1 MLTLARI
8 PKRRALVAALLVLL
22 FGVFV
27 GVAAQRESRSA
38 AGAPRF
44 VSLEGRFSISLP
56 NESSLTRLTI
66 PTPVGHAFGNWY
78 EWRTKEATFGVG
90 YADSIE
96 PIDDPKAIKQFF
108 EGVTE
113 RLRKF
118 VAANDGKIVVDKK
131 IMLGKYSGVEQR
143 ADLLRGSTIQRTY
156 LVSRR
161 IYETVIVVKN
171 SQREYESTAVGVL
184 NSFKLLSDPEITE
197 EALKAGPGPLPQ
209 TPEAPRAG
217 SDAGDEGLLGP
228 VKSVRTEIQYLRETQ
243 WTKTL
248 PRFSITTYNERGNK
262 LREESYDFKN
272 NLVQVMVY
280 GYLDGGRVSASKFI
294 RREYDTVPLVRRG
307 LSSSKEMD
315 PRYQHRFEYKY
326 DEKKRLIEQKDF
338 LSNGEL
344 LGHYVYKY
352 EGNQKEEL
360 RYSENGSL
368 IWRELYI
375 LDDKGNEIEET
386 DFEPDGSVS
395 SKTSYT
401 YKFDSH
407 GNWTKR
413 TMNVLSDRDR
423 RIEAPSVHLRTITY
437 Y

>member
-8 PKRRALVAALLVLL
+8 LKRRASVAAFVVLL
-22 FGVFV
+22 FGVFIE
-27 GVAAQRESRSA
+27 VAAQRESRSA

-78 EWRTKEATFGVG
+78 EWRTKEATFAVG
-90 YADSIE
+90 YADSFE
-96 PIDDPKAIKQFF
+96 PIDDPKAIKQVF

-118 VAANDGKIVVDKK
+118 VEANDGKIVVDKK
-131 IMLGKYSGVEQR
+131 IMLDKYSGVEQR

-184 NSFKLLSDPEITE
+184 NSFKLLSDSEITE

-217 SDAGDEGLLGP
+217 SDVGDEGLRGP
-228 VKSVRTEIQYLRETQ
+228 VKSIRTENRYRSETPS
-243 WTKTL
+243 TKML
-248 PRFSITTYNERGNK
+248 PRFSITTYNEKGNK

-272 NLVQVMVY
+272 NLSQITVY
-280 GYLDGGRVSASKFI
+280 GYLDGYRVSASKSI
-294 RREYDTVPLVRRG
+294 EREYDNLPPVRRG
-307 LSSSKEMD
+307 VTLSSNKEMD

-326 DEKKRLIEQKDF
+326 DEKKRLIEEIDF
-338 LSNGEL
+338 LSNGEIVQR
-344 LGHYVYKY
+344 HVYKY
-352 EGNQKEEL
+352 EGNRKEEL
-360 RYSENGSL
+360 LYLENSSL
-368 IWRELYI
+368 AWRDLYI
-375 LDDKGNEIEET
+375 LDDKGNKIEDT
-386 DFEPDGSVS
+386 DFERDGSVS
-395 SKTSYT
+395 SKISYT
-401 YKFDSH
+401 YNFDSH

-413 TMNVLSDRDR
+413 TNECTEL
-423 RIEAPSVHLRTITY
+423 
-437 Y
+437 